1 MKVSV
6 VVAALNEREFIGRL
20 IDSINNC
27 EYKDKEVIVVDGGS
41 TDGTV
46 EIAEKKRATVIE
58 ETGEPGGPSHARNQG
73 VEEADA
79 EIVCVMDADE
89 EVEDGFFENAMKHLE
104 NNNVVAVKPGD
115 RPVAVDCF
123 VEKLHAKT
131 YELKDEIFPSN
142 DSDSI
147 PKFYFWRRDA
157 WLDIGGHPGGM
168 GWKELVE
175 FRDRAEEYIKE
186 NGYDTVIEPK
196 SKVRFHMQHSW
207 SSLLR
212 SFRWYGRTMVDFFK
226 NRSNLGL
233 RETVASLHQPLFFL
247 ACLFAIAPIPIIQ
260 ELCLLV
266 VGLRFLVSVPFSLL
280 KSEPIYLAT
289 PLLDFIAGFG
299 MLTGLAERVGGKN
312 LSR

>member
-6 VVAALNEREFIGRL
+6 VVAALNERGFIGRL
-20 IDSINNC
+20 VDSINDC

-41 TDGTV
+41 TDGTA
-46 EIAEKKRATVIE
+46 EIAKRKGASVVK
-58 ETGEPGGPSHARNQG
+58 ETGEPRGPSHARNQG
-73 VEEADA
+73 VEESDA

-89 EVEDGFFENAMKHLE
+89 KVEDGFFENAIKHFE
-104 NNNVVAVKPGD
+104 NDDVVAVKPGD
-115 RPVAVDCF
+115 RPVAIDCF

-131 YELKDEIFPSN
+131 YELKDEIFSSSG
-142 DSDSI
+142 SDSI
-147 PKFYFWRRDA
+147 PKFYFWRRGA
-157 WLDIGGHPGGM
+157 WLDIGGHPESM

-186 NGYDTVIEPK
+186 NDYKAVVEPK

-212 SFRWYGRTMVDFFK
+212 SFRWYGRSMVDFFK

-233 RETVASLHQPLFFL
+233 REIVANLHQPLFFL

-260 ELCLLV
+260 VICWLV
-266 VGLRFLVSVPFSLL
+266 VGFRFLVSVPFSLS
-280 KSEPIYLAT
+280 KSEPTYLAT
-289 PLLDFIAGFG
+289 PLLDFFAGFG
-299 MLTGLAERVGGKN
+299 ILTGLAERVGGKN